1 MDMQASQREN
11 NMRSALSTGTRKFV
25 FEIKRLC
32 PEEDQMRSGNMKTR
46 LLLVDDHAVVRSG
59 LRMLLGS
66 HAELEIAGEAGTAE
80 DALQKAGELRPDLIL
95 MDIGL
100 PDKTGI
106 EATREIKRNFPDVRI
121 LALTIHEDEE
131 YFFQMLD
138 AGASGYVPKRAA
150 PEELLSAIRVAAAG
164 EVYLYPSMAKLLVR
178 DFLNIER
185 PAGERPNLDGLTDR
199 EREVLTHLAE
209 GVSNDEIA
217 VTLVISPRTV
227 ERHRENIMRKLNLH
241 SRSELVRYAI
251 RKGIIKA

>member
-1 MDMQASQREN
+1 M
-11 NMRSALSTGTRKFV
+11 T
-25 FEIKRLC
+25 I
-32 PEEDQMRSGNMKTR
+32 R

-59 LRMLLGS
+59 LKMLLGGQK
-66 HAELEIAGEAGTAE
+66 EMEIVGEAGSAAE
-80 DALQKAGELRPDLIL
+80 ALTETERVKPTVIL

-106 EATREIKRNFPDVRI
+106 EATREIKRKFPDVNI
-121 LALTIHEDEE
+121 VALTIHEDEE

-150 PEELLSAIRVAAAG
+150 PEELITAINAAAIG
-164 EVYLYPSMAKLLVR
+164 EVYLYPSLAKLLVR
-178 DFLNIER
+178 DFFNSER
-185 PAGERPNLDGLTDR
+185 TADEKVNLDGLTER

-209 GVSNDEIA
+209 GASNNETAA
-217 VTLVISPRTV
+217 VLVISPKTV